1 MIILKNFWRSILLFL
16 TIFFL
21 SIMNVGNIVPNNV
34 PLFNHFDKFA
44 HFSMY
49 LSLSFV
55 FFIENHKSVK
65 PIRKRWIVL
74 DTIILGVLIEF
85 IQLLFTNNRS
95 GNFYDA
101 VFNTIGVISG
111 SILYF
116 SLRNYPFIY
125 KLMLFKKAYS
135 K

>member
-1 MIILKNFWRSILLFL
+1 MFFIKNYWRSIVLFL

-21 SIMNVGNIVPNNV
+21 SVSNVDNLVPNNV
-34 PLFNHFDKFA
+34 QLFNHFDKFA

-49 LSLSFV
+49 LTLSFV
-55 FFIENHKSVK
+55 FFIENHKSTK
-65 PIRKRWIVL
+65 PIRKSWIVL
-74 DTIILGVLIEF
+74 DTIILGITLEF

-101 VFNTIGVISG
+101 VFNTIGVSVG

-116 SLRNYPFIY
+116 ALRNNTFIY
-125 KLMLFKKAYS
+125 KLMLFKSAYN